1 MDHKFGR
8 VGSSASPVLLVSQ
21 GRIQRGGLW
30 GCNPPKA
37 LETHREQCAG
47 IQIYSTVRAQS
58 TVQPE
63 REKKA
68 GVLYSVLV
76 CGAADPHGATPSQ

>member
-1 MDHKFGR
+1 M
-8 VGSSASPVLLVSQ
+8 
-21 GRIQRGGLW
+21 

-47 IQIYSTVRAQS
+47 VQIYSTVRAQS

-68 GVLYSVLV
+68 GVPSARSVE
-76 CGAADPHGATPSQ
+76 PRGATPSQSISDQREDGTGSRVFT